1 MAEIALI
8 NIDKREVV
16 DPTETGY
23 GYKMKEAI
31 ANRMS
36 LDIIWLFAVPAAAQP
51 EPGAAAEPTRT
62 RRGRAQAT
70 SPKRVPLGHW
80 AGDRVLIVDEYAARA
95 EDRLPADVLAQLP
108 QGDPEDDVL
117 AFALEHL
124 THIDMPRHKHTGADD
139 ALFPADAVW
148 VVRNLTKRWYARS
161 DVLVAAKDSRG
172 PAVAR
177 GMGLGDLI
185 WTEIGGGS
193 VGKSSIGQTLD
204 IQMLATVESPAEGEQ
219 WEDRSTKAKALV
231 TKFNQWDD
239 VRELRG

>member
-8 NIDKREVV
+8 NLDKREVV

-36 LDIIWLFAVPAAAQP
+36 LDIIWLFAVPTEAQP
-51 EPGAAAEPTRT
+51 EPAAAAEPTRA
-62 RRGRAQAT
+62 RRGRAQA
-70 SPKRVPLGHW
+70 SAPKRVPLGHW
-80 AGDRVLIVDEYAARA
+80 AGDRVLI
-95 EDRLPADVLAQLP
+95 
-108 QGDPEDDVL
+108 
-117 AFALEHL
+117 
-124 THIDMPRHKHTGADD
+124 HTGAED

-161 DVLVAAKDSRG
+161 DVLVAAKDRRG

-193 VGKSSIGQTLD
+193 VGKSSIGQALD
-204 IQMLATVESPAEGEQ
+204 IQMLATVENPAEGEQ
-219 WEDRSTKAKALV
+219 WEDRSAKAKALV
-231 TKFNQWDD
+231 AKFNQWDD